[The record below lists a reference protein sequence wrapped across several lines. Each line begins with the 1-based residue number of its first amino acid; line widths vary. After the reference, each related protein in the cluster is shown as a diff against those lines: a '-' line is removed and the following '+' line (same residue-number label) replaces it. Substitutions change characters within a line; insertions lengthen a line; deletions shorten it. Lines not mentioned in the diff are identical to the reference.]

1 MDAISRF
8 GRARFTRRSVVAGA
22 ATVAGLAALPGSALA
37 QSALQDVLM
46 APNRGGWNDQF
57 DTRSANVA
65 SVRSNQPVFSPN
77 TAAAMQQAI
86 AAYNQISMAGG
97 WPMVPEGQVL
107 KLGVEHPA
115 VMALRERLA
124 ISGDLPRSAGQS
136 ASFDTYVDAA
146 VKRFQTRHGLPSDG
160 VVSEHTFKAMNV
172 PTLSLIHI

>member
-1 MDAISRF
+1 MRVTPEVVEPQSLAT
-8 GRARFTRRSVVAGA
+8 ARKRVATVLRTEEEVLRKKVLKVVAEPEA
-22 ATVAGLAALPGSALA
+22 AAAAEATAAL
-37 QSALQDVLM
+37 LQDVLM

-107 KLGVEHPA
+107 
-115 VMALRERLA
+115 
-124 ISGDLPRSAGQS
+124 
-136 ASFDTYVDAA
+136 
-146 VKRFQTRHGLPSDG
+146 
-160 VVSEHTFKAMNV
+160 
-172 PTLSLIHI
+172 